1 MNLCV
6 KIDCVD
12 VDFVLLKECHANT
25 VSWTANIHSPSV
37 KVKSSREES
46 EEPEQPRGWRSAQLP
61 CL

>member
-37 KVKSSREES
+37 KVKSSSEES
-46 EEPEQPRGWRSAQLP
+46 EEPEQP
-61 CL
+61 